1 MNDIR
6 IMLADDHIV
15 VRKGLVAMLNE
26 AGGMKVIAEAANG
39 DEAVSLFREHHP
51 DLLLLDLRMPRRD
64 GVEVVAAIREEF
76 LTARIIILTT
86 FDTDED
92 IYRALRAG
100 AKGFLLKDATFSE
113 IIESI
118 RAVHAGKTCIP
129 ALIAAKL
136 AERAAAPELTPR
148 ELDVLRLVVQGKS
161 NRDASLTL
169 YVTEETVKSH
179 IKNILAKMGVSDRT
193 SAATM
198 ALKRGLVRLD

>member
-1 MNDIR
+1 
-6 IMLADDHIV
+6 MLADDHIV

>member
-6 IMLADDHIV
+6 IMLADDHVV
-15 VRKGLVAMLNE
+15 VRKGLFAMLNE
-26 AGGMKVIAEAANG
+26 AGGMTVVAEAANG
-39 DEAVSLFREHHP
+39 DEAVKLFRQHQP
-51 DLLLLDLRMPRRD
+51 DLLLLDLRMPKRD

-92 IYRALRAG
+92 IFRALRAG
-100 AKGFLLKDATFSE
+100 AKGFLLKDATFGE

-129 ALIAAKL
+129 ALIAGKL

-161 NRDASLTL
+161 NRDASIAL
-169 YVTEETVKSH
+169 YVSEETIKSH
-179 IKNILAKMGVSDRT
+179 IKNILTKMGVGDRT

-198 ALKRGLVRLD
+198 ALKRGLVRLE